1 MERNPTLKK
10 LTDDLKN
17 KIFAHCEQSKASAEG
32 PRQQYLATW
41 VEAHKY
47 KNCELPATTFVGENL
62 PDYVTPYVE
71 PVLRE
76 AIKEALPQLL
86 DSFTSDK
93 RLAVSFRSRGWNNN
107 QKRNDLITANI
118 NKIFLDEQDGYGLI
132 EKTINEALNP
142 GSAFNK
148 VFVDEKTYHEQATA
162 KDWVELTEFVTML
175 AEDWHIDPPAS
186 FGNQKRG
193 AVKGFEWKTET
204 NKITDPQ
211 TGKKA
216 DQSIILIRGTIPL
229 IKREKKIICEF
240 VEAKDLWFDTSNGD
254 DFNKSRYM
262 MHRVLTTVGE
272 AELKGYDKDKLAEA
286 ALNDKDVMIDEYATV
301 GDHFD
306 NNSVDP
312 KERKIYLYEHYIYS
326 SLLNEKG
333 EIRKYQ
339 VIATNN
345 EILEVNEVPFFPF
358 VHCKKEIVIGSF
370 YGRGFFQDAKPFQ
383 IAETKK
389 ARQAET
395 NADMATYGRYL
406 TVKGQYNRESLL
418 NHRPGAIIEQMS
430 LGSVDR
436 LAHQEL
442 GQSFAYSY
450 DKIQQSADKSL
461 RRGFG
466 SANLEEIP
474 PIATA
479 TVALGVYQ
487 DAQRGM
493 LLSKTIART
502 YLNPLFSLVYETMR
516 SEGWPLEDEN
526 GQVVQGV
533 ELPALYDLSV
543 DVQTKGDDAAQ
554 VMQLQVMGQILQM
567 VAPLQASYLSDAN
580 KFEWLKL
587 ACKASDLDVD
597 ALLTDPA
604 TIPDDKEAQQMQK
617 EMEALQHIAA
627 KHQLQTVILNNWKLA
642 AEVNE
647 LEQKAHATISGEA
660 MQHEESLAK
669 IQGIMLT
676 AKNQADGNKVKSAE
690 VVTKADAADKEY
702 HLGLIGHARDIT
714 APQVNGIR

>member
-17 KIFAHCEQSKASAEG
+17 KIFAHCKQSEASAAG
-32 PRQQYLATW
+32 PRQQFLATW

-216 DQSIILIRGTIPL
+216 DQSLILIRGTIPL

-339 VIATNN
+339 VIATNS

-370 YGRGFFQDAKPFQ
+370 YGRGFFQDAKPYQ
-383 IAETKK
+383 IALTKK

-395 NADMATYGRYL
+395 NADVATYGRYL
-406 TVKGQYNRESLL
+406 AVKGQYNRESLL
-418 NHRPGAIIEQMS
+418 NHRPGAIVEQMS

-436 LAHQEL
+436 MPHQEL
-442 GQSFAYSY
+442 GQTFGFSY
-450 DKIQQSADKSL
+450 DKLQESTDKSL

-587 ACKASDLDVD
+587 ACKASDLD
-597 ALLTDPA
+597 AETLLTDPA
-604 TIPDDKEAQQMQK
+604 TIQQDPHAMQMQK
-617 EMEALQHIAA
+617 EKELAEHTAVKLNVNGM
-627 KHQLQTVILNNWKLA
+627 ILNNWKTA
-642 AEVNE
+642 AETFKAEEEVFKAIHNE
-647 LEQKAHATISGEA
+647 ALNR
-660 MQHEESLAK
+660 EESLARIK
-669 IQGIMLT
+669 AIMRD
-676 AKNQADGNKVKSAE
+676 ADLERQKLQIDAANTTV
-690 VVTKADAADKEY
+690 KADSVDKEY

>member
-10 LTDDLKN
+10 LTEDLKQ
-17 KIFAHCEQSKASAEG
+17 KIFTHCEQSKSTAEG
-32 PRQQYLATW
+32 PRQEFLAKW

-47 KNCELPATTFVGENL
+47 KNCELPTTTFVGEVL
-62 PDYVTPYVE
+62 PPGIVPYVE

-118 NKIFLDEQDGYGLI
+118 NKIFLDEQDGYGTI
-132 EKTINEALNP
+132 EKTINEALAA

-148 VFVDEKTYHEQATA
+148 VYVDENTYHETATA
-162 KDWVELTEFVTML
+162 KDWVELAEFAGML
-175 AEDWHIDPPAS
+175 AEGWHIDPPSS
-186 FGNQKRG
+186 FTDKKGS
-193 AVKGFEWKTET
+193 VKGFEWKQDKNEF
-204 NKITDPQ
+204 TDPQ
-211 TGKKA
+211 TGQKVS
-216 DQSIILIRGTIPL
+216 QPLILIRGSIPL
-229 IKREKKIICEF
+229 VKVDRKIKADFI
-240 VEAKDLWFDTSNGD
+240 EAKDLWFDTSNGD
-254 DFNKSRYM
+254 DFNKSRYVC
-262 MHRVLTTVGE
+262 HRILTTVGE
-272 AELKGYDKDKLAEA
+272 AELKGYDKETLANA
-286 ALNDKDVMIDEYATV
+286 ALNDKDVMLDEYATT

-326 SLLNEKG
+326 SLLHEKG

-339 VIATNN
+339 VISTLNDV
-345 EILEVNEVPFFPF
+345 LEVNEIPFFPI
-358 VHCKKEIVIGSF
+358 VHCKKEIVIGAF
-370 YGRGFFQDAKPFQ
+370 YGRGFFEDAKPYQ
-383 IAETKK
+383 IALTKK

-395 NADMATYGRYL
+395 NADNATYGRYL
-406 TVKGQYNRESLL
+406 AVKGQYNRESLL
-418 NHRPGAIIEQMS
+418 NNRPGAVIEQMAA
-430 LGSVDR
+430 GSVDR
-436 LAHQEL
+436 LMHNEL
-442 GQSFAYSY
+442 GQTFDFSYS
-450 DKIQQSADKSL
+450 KLQESADKSL

-479 TVALGVYQ
+479 TVAMGVYQ

-502 YLNPLFSLVYETMR
+502 YLNPLFSLIYEIMR

-533 ELPALYDLSV
+533 EMPSLYDLTV

-580 KFEWLKL
+580 KYQWLKL
-587 ACKASDLDVD
+587 ACKSADLDVD
-597 ALLTDPA
+597 ALITDPA
-604 TIPDDKEAQQMQK
+604 TIPEDKEAQQMQK
-617 EMEALQHIAA
+617 ENEALQHIAA
-627 KHQLQTVILNNWKLA
+627 KHQLQKIILDNWKTA
-642 AEVNE
+642 AEINE

-660 MQHEESLAK
+660 IQHEESLAR
-669 IQGIMLT
+669 IQGIVAT
-676 AKNQADGNKVKSAE
+676 AKNQADANTVKAQE
-690 VVTKADAADKEY
+690 VGVKDKAVNYETILAAHK
-702 HLGLIGHARDIT
+702 HATDI
-714 APQVNGIR
+714 ALPVNGIR